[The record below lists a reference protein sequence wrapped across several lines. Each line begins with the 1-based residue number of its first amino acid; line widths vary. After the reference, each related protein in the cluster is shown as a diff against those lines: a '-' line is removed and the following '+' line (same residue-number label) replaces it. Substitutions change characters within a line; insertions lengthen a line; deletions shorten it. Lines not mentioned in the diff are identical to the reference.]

1 MEGLYG
7 DQEERGIQ
15 KLPIEAFHENY
26 KSSLLFILILE
37 DGCAIPFLCIS
48 FFFFFFFGKNWK
60 KRNRMK
66 NKSIKELQ

>member
-1 MEGLYG
+1 METKRRG
-7 DQEERGIQ
+7 GIQ

-37 DGCAIPFLCIS
+37 DGCVIPFLCIS
-48 FFFFFFFGKNWK
+48 FFFFFCKNWK

-66 NKSIKELQ
+66 NKSTKELQ

>member
-1 MEGLYG
+1 METKRRG
-7 DQEERGIQ
+7 GIQ

-37 DGCAIPFLCIS
+37 DGCVIPFLCIS
-48 FFFFFFFGKNWK
+48 FFFFFCKNWK

-66 NKSIKELQ
+66 NKSAKELQ

>member
-26 KSSLLFILILE
+26 KSSLLFIFILE
-37 DGCAIPFLCIS
+37 DGCVIPFLCIS
-48 FFFFFFFGKNWK
+48 FFFFFF
-60 KRNRMK
+60 
-66 NKSIKELQ
+66 

>member
-1 MEGLYG
+1 METKRR
-7 DQEERGIQ
+7 RGIQ

-37 DGCAIPFLCIS
+37 DGCVVPFLCIS
-48 FFFFFFFGKNWK
+48 FFFFFFCKNWK

-66 NKSIKELQ
+66 NKSTKELQ

>member
-1 MEGLYG
+1 MEGCGVEGLYG

-37 DGCAIPFLCIS
+37 DGCVIPFLCIS
-48 FFFFFFFGKNWK
+48 FFFFFFAKIGKNG
-60 KRNRMK
+60 
-66 NKSIKELQ
+66 IE

>member
-37 DGCAIPFLCIS
+37 DGCVIPFLCIS
-48 FFFFFFFGKNWK
+48 FLFFFFCKNWR

-66 NKSIKELQ
+66 NKSTKELQ